1 MKRKTNVWR
10 AVAALVC
17 VFALAVVS
25 GCSSASSGDDESDTL
40 VLGVPLGLTGPIA
53 EQAEQMRNGY
63 ELYLSENDGK
73 VGGVPVDLRFED
85 TQSDPNMVVQKARK
99 LIKNDQVDAMIGGA
113 LAFESLAIRDQVDA
127 AKMAYVSPQSSA
139 DDLTQRKGSPLVG
152 RTNPTS
158 SQPTMPFGEYAYDKL
173 GYKRIALVAQDY
185 AYGWEA
191 GGGFQYGFEK
201 SGGEIVKKI
210 WVPLEASDWGPFVRQ
225 IPKDVDAVWALPV
238 GAGVPRFIK
247 AYDEFGLNGKI
258 PLIGGPDLAD
268 EDALQAVGTA
278 AVGIVHS
285 HTYNPTNPETEKFA
299 SAYEAKY
306 GNIPSYWGESTYG
319 QLEWFAE
326 VIDAYREENDASVS
340 DTISWIKDEPEEFI
354 AKFQE
359 VDADL
364 PRGPSKMDKYNNP
377 DLNVYVV
384 EVNEKGGKPVRET
397 VETFPMVSQFWNVPP
412 EEFLEQPVF
421 SRSFPE

>member
-1 MKRKTNVWR
+1 MIGKTNLWKTVLAALCV
-10 AVAALVC
+10 AVAAV
-17 VFALAVVS
+17 AV
-25 GCSSASSGDDESDTL
+25 GCSSASSGDGDSEEL
-40 VLGVPLGLTGPIA
+40 VLGAPLGLTGPIA

-63 ELYLSENDGK
+63 ELYLSQNDGK
-73 VGGVPVDLRFED
+73 VGGVPVDLRYED

-158 SQPTMPFGEYAYDKL
+158 SQPTMPFGEYAHDEL

-191 GGGFQYGFEK
+191 GGGFEYAFEK

-210 WVPLEASDWGPFVRQ
+210 WVPLEASDWAPFVRQ
-225 IPKDVDAVWALPV
+225 IPKNVDAVWALPV

-247 AYDEFGLNGKI
+247 AYDEFGLNGQI

-268 EDALQAVGTA
+268 EDALQAVGTD

-285 HTYNPTNPETEKFA
+285 HTYNPANPETEQFA
-299 SAYEAKY
+299 SDYEAEY

-319 QLEWFAE
+319 QLMWFDK
-326 VIDAYREENDASVS
+326 VIDAYREENDASVPE
-340 DTISWIKDEPEEFI
+340 TIEWIRDNPEEFI

-359 VDADL
+359 VDAEL
-364 PRGPSKMDKYNNP
+364 PRGPSRMDEYNNP

-384 EVNEKGGKPVRET
+384 EVKEKDGKPVRET
-397 VETFPMVSQFWNVPP
+397 LETFPLVSQFWNVDPD
-412 EEFLEQPVF
+412 EFLAQPVF